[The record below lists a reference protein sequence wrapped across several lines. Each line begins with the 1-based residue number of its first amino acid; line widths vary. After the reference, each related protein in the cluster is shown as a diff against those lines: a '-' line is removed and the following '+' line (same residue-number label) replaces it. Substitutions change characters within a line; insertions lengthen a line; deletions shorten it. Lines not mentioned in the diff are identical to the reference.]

1 VSSFAI
7 SQNIEKLSDCFPSII
22 PVRLTAT
29 IRLSSFLGLGAK
41 VVDMLASFLINHA
54 QDYSPELYTNLAFIK
69 SEYFILVN
77 CIIISSYFYV

>member
-1 VSSFAI
+1 
-7 SQNIEKLSDCFPSII
+7 
-22 PVRLTAT
+22 VRLTAT